1 MLLCL
6 GMAVDVAAAHRHE
19 FCPLLKVTN
28 GRQNQFL
35 PTLPYFLTSYTTSHT
50 SLTGSTTSTPASG
63 RSNGSLGSSK
73 LAMQEG
79 RLGDEASTQAVS
91 STGSALRT
99 KNIKRS
105 ASKSKTSFQLAHP
118 PPAVKHRQRFSIRP
132 RLLLQLQQTSDSTR
146 PVPVLD
152 VLPSITFAP
161 RLAKKFPRIF
171 KGKDGLRAD
180 DLVVVRSQTY
190 DRSGAPESQVG
201 KSSDDDDW
209 NTRDFVAAFCQM
221 RVGEGAVLGNTEIC
235 LNHGPCWEAI
245 SMANGAYEFVS
256 TDGEGQKTVA
266 RWVPRLLPG
275 RRRSGKIQ
283 ERSATTSPSGIE
295 KFNFSII
302 NPNFRRH
309 PVIATLTRQSL
320 GICDRYSVPST
331 PTFPQTS
338 ASPSGSLFSDID
350 AQDVDC
356 DETETPLRTI
366 IETDDHLRTLI
377 VITGLWVAFRE
388 GYSPN
393 FKYNDPIFS
402 SVAAARAQQQTQKS
416 HHRRSLSIN
425 IGNLANG
432 RAGNSDS
439 GKQKRGAQTRPEI
452 ITSSSAS
459 VASTLASPTSARET
473 PRRTTSAGTAFM
485 NRVNKRSGSSAVV
498 PSAQSP
504 IGFPSPVPSH
514 EGMNLENL
522 ASQPIERNF
531 PFEYP
536 TASPKLRQRHTS
548 MGANKESSHRSS
560 LTTINDLQSS
570 EGSAT
575 LMDRNGGKPGRLNR
589 LFGFIRRTS
598 GAHK

>member
-6 GMAVDVAAAHRHE
+6 GMAADVAAAHRHE
-19 FCPLLKVTN
+19 FCPLSKVIN

-35 PTLPYFLTSYTTSHT
+35 STLPYFLTSYTTSHT
-50 SLTGSTTSTPASG
+50 SLTGSTTPSAASG
-63 RSNGSLGSSK
+63 RPNGSLEGNK
-73 LAMQEG
+73 LAMQDG
-79 RLGDEASTQAVS
+79 RLGDGASTQVIS
-91 STGSALRT
+91 STGSALPT
-99 KNIKRS
+99 KNTKRS

-132 RLLLQLQQTSDSTR
+132 RLLLQLQQTSDLTR

-190 DRSGAPESQVG
+190 ESSGAPEFQTG

-221 RVGEGAVLGNTEIC
+221 REGEGAVLRNTEIC
-235 LNHGPCWEAI
+235 LNHGPCWEA
-245 SMANGAYEFVS
+245 SLMANGAYEFVS
-256 TDGEGQKTVA
+256 TDEEGQKTVA

-275 RRRSGKIQ
+275 RRRSVKIQ
-283 ERSATTSPSGIE
+283 ERSATTSPSVIE

-302 NPNFRRH
+302 NPNRRRH

-320 GICDRYSVPST
+320 SICDRYSIPST
-331 PTFPQTS
+331 PAFPQAS

-350 AQDVDC
+350 AQDGDC
-356 DETETPLRTI
+356 DETQTPLSTT
-366 IETDDHLRTLI
+366 IETDEHLKTLI

-402 SVAAARAQQQTQKS
+402 SVAAARAQQQAQKS

-425 IGNLANG
+425 IGNLTNG

-459 VASTLASPTSARET
+459 VVSTLASPTRAGET

-485 NRVNKRSGSSAVV
+485 NRVNKRRGSPAVS
-498 PSAQSP
+498 PSAQST

-514 EGMNLENL
+514 DGMNLENL
-522 ASQPIERNF
+522 ATQPIERNL

-536 TASPKLRQRHTS
+536 TASPRLRQRHTAVD
-548 MGANKESSHRSS
+548 ANKESSHRNSF
-560 LTTINDLQSS
+560 TTINDLQSS
-570 EGSAT
+570 EGSTT
-575 LMDRNGGKPGRLNR
+575 LIGRNEGKPGRLNR

-598 GAHK
+598 GAHQ